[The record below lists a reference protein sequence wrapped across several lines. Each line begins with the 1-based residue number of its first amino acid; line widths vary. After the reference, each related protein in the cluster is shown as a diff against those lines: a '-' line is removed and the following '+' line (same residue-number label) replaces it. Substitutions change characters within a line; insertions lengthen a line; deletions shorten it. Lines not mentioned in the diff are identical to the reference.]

1 MEEVLAYIAQSTP
14 IRADWV
20 EKQPID
26 HTYFG
31 LNRRWNKKWMALF
44 PHLVVWYRHPRAVP
58 RGYMILAANTAAAE
72 DAAKGTSIEVVSPTG
87 RKLRFRSSNA
97 MGNAAWLADL
107 RAVLMERL
115 RELASHTEASAVQQ
129 HMNARRSIAMT
140 AAPSYAIA
148 PPPPPPPSAAQPT
161 LRSLTPRRAWR
172 LPRHRYRSGGG
183 RGRRGVLDDQ
193 PSSRDRCKSNI
204 SSVSS
209 IDSDDE
215 EEYLRRING
224 MPPPPPP
231 QGHRRQQQ
239 RHQHKGN
246 RKQQCR
252 GGNRKQRHGSSN
264 GNLNPP
270 PPHSLK
276 AVGGADAH
284 RMARAVPRR
293 RRRPLQRGY
302 RTARQRSQQQPELD
316 GLCWRWWWRWW
327 G

>member
-1 MEEVLAYIAQSTP
+1 MTQTKANERTSRRFSWAPELCAHRLPFWACLPTFQISFTSLSSNRFTRAMDVRHEPSVEEVLAYIAQSTP

-148 PPPPPPPSAAQPT
+148 PPPPPPPSLLHNLPSAA
-161 LRSLTPRRAWR
+161 SR
-172 LPRHRYRSGGG
+172 LDVLGGSRGIATVRGGG
-183 RGRRGVLDDQ
+183 RGRRGVL
-193 PSSRDRCKSNI
+193 
-204 SSVSS
+204 
-209 IDSDDE
+209 
-215 EEYLRRING
+215 
-224 MPPPPPP
+224 
-231 QGHRRQQQ
+231 
-239 RHQHKGN
+239 
-246 RKQQCR
+246 
-252 GGNRKQRHGSSN
+252 
-264 GNLNPP
+264 
-270 PPHSLK
+270 
-276 AVGGADAH
+276 
-284 RMARAVPRR
+284 
-293 RRRPLQRGY
+293 
-302 RTARQRSQQQPELD
+302 
-316 GLCWRWWWRWW
+316 
-327 G
+327 